1 MKARLLRVPA
11 LLLAVAFSALHG
23 CGGGGLDP
31 TACTGSCGGMTPS
44 RLEVSDVEK
53 VIAQA
58 VTEAAARNAMATIA
72 VVDRVGNVLGV
83 FRMTG
88 SDVSITI
95 SSGSNVTGGLEGVSV
110 IPDSLAAI
118 SKAITGAYLS
128 TEGNAFTTRTA
139 SQIVQQFFNVGET
152 GQPSGPLFGVQFSSL
167 ACSDLVRRVSATRPS
182 AGPQRSPLGLSA
194 DPGGFPLYRE
204 GVLIGGVGV
213 IADSVYGADLDIR
226 DSDSDLDEQIA
237 LAGQR
242 GFEPPQDRRADRIT
256 ADGKTLRYSDATTT
270 ELLTATS
277 AAPAFASI
285 DGSAGNRLSVPG
297 YMATGDSSLR
307 AGTRFGIAE
316 SGIRPA
322 TSPALAALDGF
333 VLVDDSDTE
342 RFAPKP
348 GTDTASLG
356 STAPLT
362 AIEVQTAL
370 EEALK
375 IANRAR
381 AQIRR
386 PLSSQARVTISVT
399 DTHGAILGVV
409 RSRDAPLFGIDVSLQ
424 KARSVSFFSNPAA
437 AADLAA
443 TPDTQYL
450 ATGDTA
456 SIANYLSATRSFLN
470 QPNALADGAY
480 AYGNRSLG
488 NVGRPYFPDGIPN
501 AEQGPLSKPIAMW
514 SIFST
519 GLQLD
524 VVNSAIIQHVSFVLG
539 AGSDVTPGSCTE
551 LPAAPGA
558 AMSRLGNGVQIFAGG
573 VPIYRGTTLIGAIG
587 ISGDGIDQ
595 DDMVAFLGLH
605 NAGLRLAG
613 AIGNAPA
620 AMRAD
625 TIEHNGSRLR
635 YVQCPQAPFLDSDE
649 QRPCEGK

>member
-1 MKARLLRVPA
+1 MKNRLLRTPT
-11 LLLAVAFSALHG
+11 LLLAMALGSLHG
-23 CGGGGLDP
+23 CGGGIDSS
-31 TACTGSCGGMTPS
+31 ACTGSCGGANPP
-44 RLEVSDVEK
+44 RLAVQDVEQ

-58 VTEAAARNAMATIA
+58 VAEATARNAKATTA

-88 SDVSITI
+88 ADASITI
-95 SSGSNVTGGLEGVSV
+95 SSGSGVAGGLEGVDV

-152 GQPSGPLFGVQFSSL
+152 GQPAGPLFGVQFSSL
-167 ACSDLVRRVSATRPS
+167 ACSDLMRRVATMRPS
-182 AGPQRSPLGLSA
+182 AGPQRSPLGLAA
-194 DPGGFPLYRE
+194 DAGGFPLYRN

-213 IADSVYGADLDIR
+213 IADSTYGADLDIR
-226 DSDSDLDEQIA
+226 NTDHDLDEQIA

-242 GFEPPQDRRADRIT
+242 GFEPPADRRADRIT
-256 ADGKTLRYSDATTT
+256 VDGKTLRYSDATTAD
-270 ELLTATS
+270 LLTTPS
-277 AAPAFASI
+277 AAPAFSTI
-285 DGSAGNRLSVPG
+285 DGSAGSRLAVVG
-297 YMATGDSSLR
+297 YMSSGDNSLR
-307 AGTRFGIAE
+307 AGTRFGLPE

-322 TSPALAALDGF
+322 SNPALAALDGF
-333 VLVDDSDTE
+333 VLVDDSNSE
-342 RFAPKP
+342 RFAPSP
-348 GTDTASLG
+348 GSDAASLG
-356 STAPLT
+356 STAALT
-362 AIEVQTAL
+362 AAEVQAVL

-386 PLSSQARVTISVT
+386 PLSSQARVTISIT
-399 DTHGAILGVV
+399 DTHGTILGVV
-409 RSRDAPLFGIDVSLQ
+409 RSRDAPVFGTDVSLQ
-424 KARSVSFFSNPAA
+424 KARSVAFFSNPAA
-437 AADLAA
+437 ASDLTA

-450 ATGDTA
+450 ANGDMA
-456 SIANYLSATRSFLN
+456 SIADYLTAYRSFLN
-470 QPNALADGAY
+470 QATALADGSQ
-480 AYGNRSLG
+480 AYGNRSIG
-488 NVGRPYFPDGIPN
+488 NVARPYFPDGLPD
-501 AEQGPLSKPIAMW
+501 AEQGPLSKPIAAW

-524 VVNSAIIQHVSFVLG
+524 LVNSAILKHVVFVLG
-539 AGSDVTPGSCTE
+539 SGSDVTPGSCTE
-551 LPAAPGA
+551 LPFAPGA
-558 AMSRLGNGVQIFAGG
+558 AMSRLGNGAQIFAGG
-573 VPIYRGTTLIGAIG
+573 VPIYRGTQLIGAIG

-605 NAGLRLAG
+605 NAGVRLGG

-625 TIEHNGSRLR
+625 TIEHRGSRLR
-635 YVQCPQAPFLDSDE
+635 YAQCPQAPFLDSDE

>member
-1 MKARLLRVPA
+1 MKVAAP
-11 LLLAVAFSALHG
+11 LLALALSTLQS
-23 CGGGGLDP
+23 CGGGGLDH
-31 TACTGSCGGMTPS
+31 TACTGSCGGMTPP
-44 RLEVSDVEK
+44 RLAVSDVER

-58 VTEAAARNAMATIA
+58 VAEAAARKAKATIA

-83 FRMTG
+83 FRMNG
-88 SDVSITI
+88 ADVSITI
-95 SSGSNVTGGLEGVSV
+95 SSSSGVVGGLEGVSV

-167 ACSDLVRRVSATRPS
+167 ACSDLMRRVAAVRPG

-194 DPGGFPLYRE
+194 DPGGFPLYRN
-204 GVLIGGVGV
+204 GVLLGGVGV
-213 IADSVYGADLDIR
+213 MADSVYGADLDIR
-226 DSDSDLDEQIA
+226 NTDRDLDEQIA
-237 LAGQR
+237 LAAQR
-242 GFEPPQDRRADRIT
+242 GFEPPEDRRADRIT
-256 ADGKTLRYSDATTT
+256 VDGKTLRYSDATAAD
-270 ELLTATS
+270 LLTAVNT
-277 AAPAFASI
+277 APAFASI
-285 DGSAGNRLSVPG
+285 DGSAGNRLSVSG
-297 YMATGDSSLR
+297 YMAGGDSSLR
-307 AGTRFGIAE
+307 AGTRFGLAE

-322 TSPALAALDGF
+322 STSAFAALDGF
-333 VLVDDSDTE
+333 VLVDDSNAE
-342 RFAPKP
+342 RFPPLA
-348 GTDTASLG
+348 GTDAASLG
-356 STAPLT
+356 STAALT
-362 AIEVQTAL
+362 AAEVQTVL

-399 DTHGAILGVV
+399 DTHGAILGVL
-409 RSRDAPLFGIDVSLQ
+409 RSRDAPVFGTDVSLQ
-424 KARSVSFFSNPAA
+424 KARSVAFFSNPAA

-450 ATGDTA
+450 ATGDSA
-456 SIANYLSATRSFLN
+456 SIADYVPATRSFLN

-488 NVGRPYFPDGIPN
+488 NVARPYFPDGIPD
-501 AEQGPLSKPIAMW
+501 AEQGPLSKPIADW

-524 VVNSAIIQHVSFVLG
+524 LVNSAIIKHVVFVLG
-539 AGSDVTPGSCTE
+539 GGSDVTPGSCTE

-558 AMSRLGNGVQIFAGG
+558 VMSRLGNGAQIFAGG
-573 VPIYRGTTLIGAIG
+573 VPIYRGTQLVGAIG

-625 TIEHNGSRLR
+625 TIQHNGSHLR
-635 YVQCPQAPFLDSDE
+635 YAQCPQAPFLDSNE

>member
-1 MKARLLRVPA
+1 MKTRLLRGPA
-11 LLLAVAFSALHG
+11 LLLVVALSALHG
-23 CGGGGLDP
+23 CGGGGLGHTP
-31 TACTGSCGGMTPS
+31 CTGSCGGMTPP
-44 RLEVSDVEK
+44 RLEVSDVET

-58 VTEAAARNAMATIA
+58 VAEASARNAKATIA

-83 FRMTG
+83 FRMTD

-110 IPDSLAAI
+110 VPDSLAAI

-167 ACSDLVRRVSATRPS
+167 ACSDLMRRVSIARPS

-194 DPGGFPLYRE
+194 DAGGLPLYRG

-213 IADSVYGADLDIR
+213 MADSVYGADLDIR
-226 DSDSDLDEQIA
+226 DTDRDLDEYIA

-242 GFEPPQDRRADRIT
+242 GFEPPEDRRADRIT
-256 ADGKTLRYSDATTT
+256 VDGKTLRYSDATAAD
-270 ELLTATS
+270 LLTAAS

-285 DGSAGNRLSVPG
+285 DGSAGNRLSVRG
-297 YMATGDSSLR
+297 YMTIGDSSLR
-307 AGTRFGIAE
+307 AGTRFGLAE

-322 TSPALAALDGF
+322 SNPALAALDGF
-333 VLVDDSDTE
+333 VLVDDSNTE
-342 RFAPKP
+342 RFAPMP
-348 GTDTASLG
+348 GTDAASLG
-356 STAPLT
+356 STAVLT
-362 AIEVQTAL
+362 AAEVQALL

-386 PLSSQARVTISVT
+386 PLSSQARVTISIT

-409 RSRDAPLFGIDVSLQ
+409 RSRDAPVFGTDVSLQ
-424 KARSVSFFSNPAA
+424 KARSVAFLSNPAA
-437 AADLAA
+437 AADLTA

-450 ATGDTA
+450 AEGQTA
-456 SIANYLSATRSFLN
+456 SIADYVPAFRSFLS

-488 NVGRPYFPDGIPN
+488 NVTRPYFPDGVPD
-501 AEQGPLSKPIAMW
+501 AEQGPLSKPIAAW

-524 VVNSAIIQHVSFVLG
+524 LVNSALIKHAVFVLG
-539 AGSDVTPGSCTE
+539 GGSDVAPGSCTA
-551 LPAAPGA
+551 LPNAPGA
-558 AMSRLGNGVQIFAGG
+558 TLSRLANGLQIFAGG
-573 VPIYRGTTLIGAIG
+573 VPIYRGNQLVGAIG
-587 ISGDGIDQ
+587 VSGDGIDQ

-605 NAGLRLAG
+605 NAGVRLG
-613 AIGNAPA
+613 NAIGNAPT

-625 TIEHNGSRLR
+625 TIDHNGSRLR
-635 YVQCPQAPFLDSDE
+635 YAQCPQAPFLDSAE
-649 QRPCEGK
+649 QRPCEDK

>member
-1 MKARLLRVPA
+1 MKPLLLRGPA
-11 LLLAVAFSALHG
+11 LLLVLALSVLHG
-23 CGGGGLDP
+23 CGGGPGS
-31 TACTGSCGGMTPS
+31 TACTGSCGGVTPP
-44 RLEVSDVEK
+44 RLEVGDVER

-58 VTEAAARNAMATIA
+58 VAEAAARNAKATIA

-83 FRMTG
+83 FRMNS
-88 SDVSITI
+88 SDTSITI
-95 SSGSNVTGGLEGVSV
+95 SSGSGVAGGLEGISV

-167 ACSDLVRRVSATRPS
+167 ACSDLTRRLASTRPG
-182 AGPQRSPLGLSA
+182 AGPQRSPLGLAA
-194 DPGGFPLYRE
+194 DAGGFPLYRD
-204 GVLIGGVGV
+204 GVPIGGIGV
-213 IADSVYGADLDIR
+213 IADSTYGADLDIR
-226 DSDSDLDEQIA
+226 DTDSDLDELIA
-237 LAGQR
+237 LAAQR
-242 GFEPPQDRRADRIT
+242 GFEPPEDRRADRIT
-256 ADGKTLRYSDATTT
+256 VDGKTLRYSDATAAG
-270 ELLTATS
+270 LLTAAN

-285 DGSAGNRLSVPG
+285 DGSAGSRLSVRG
-297 YMATGDSSLR
+297 YMAVGDSSLK
-307 AGTRFGIAE
+307 AGTRFGLAE

-322 TSPALAALDGF
+322 SNPALAALDGF
-333 VLVDDSDTE
+333 VLVDDSNNE
-342 RFAPKP
+342 RFAPAP
-348 GTDTASLG
+348 GSDATSLG
-356 STAPLT
+356 SAAVL
-362 AIEVQTAL
+362 AAAEVQAVL

-399 DTHGAILGVV
+399 DTHGTILGVV

-424 KARSVSFFSNPAA
+424 KARSVAFFSNSAA

-450 ATGDTA
+450 ATGNSA
-456 SIANYLSATRSFLN
+456 SIADYLSAYRSFFS
-470 QPNALADGAY
+470 QPTALGDGAY

-488 NVGRPYFPDGIPN
+488 NVARPYFPDGIPD
-501 AEQGPLSKPIAMW
+501 AEQGPLSKPIAAW

-524 VVNSAIIQHVSFVLG
+524 LVNSAIIKHVSFVLG
-539 AGSDVTPGSCTE
+539 ASSDVAPGSCTA
-551 LPAAPGA
+551 LPNAPGA
-558 AMSRLGNGVQIFAGG
+558 AMPRLGNGAQIFAGG
-573 VPIYRGTTLIGAIG
+573 VPIYRGSQLVGAIG

-635 YVQCPQAPFLDSDE
+635 YAQCPQAPFLDGDE